1 MAAMRQ
7 LRRTPQPRRAA
18 VEGRSSPVQVRRL
31 TIDYERLVSSS
42 RAMIR
47 LAAINLMLRRL

>member
-1 MAAMRQ
+1 
-7 LRRTPQPRRAA
+7 
-18 VEGRSSPVQVRRL
+18 VQVRRL